1 MGTVESLVQM
11 EGEVRMVLC
20 QLSFQPLAVEDWEKN
35 IPKGHTGSYFH
46 FYSSPSVQNSNQSGT
61 ISWEAAALASKALLC
76 SPGDHTC
83 LCMLLQQEPPP
94 GCPQILSHSPDTNL

>member
-1 MGTVESLVQM
+1 
-11 EGEVRMVLC
+11 MVLC

-61 ISWEAAALASKALLC
+61 IS
-76 SPGDHTC
+76 
-83 LCMLLQQEPPP
+83 
-94 GCPQILSHSPDTNL
+94 